1 LHQIKKMRGIF
12 MSLDPR
18 FQVTKQIE
26 GRMLINGELRSSGND
41 SWLKSF
47 CPATQE
53 YLGRVPNASAE
64 EMQEAVAAATE
75 AAKSWRNTSQKTR
88 VELIEAIAAA
98 LEARADEFAYIES
111 LDTGNTHG
119 PMKNDVH
126 KAVERMRFYCGLAYE
141 IKGMTV
147 PSTPENIHL
156 TLREPYGV
164 VGRIIP
170 FNHPIGFAA
179 SRISPALISGNTI
192 IVKPSEQ
199 APLSASLLAEICA
212 ELAPP
217 GVINIVTG
225 DRVTGD
231 ALVRD
236 PRVKRIAF
244 IGSVASGMAI
254 QRAAA
259 ETCVKH
265 VSLELG
271 GKNPFIIC
279 KDANLDDAVK
289 AATNGMN
296 FGWQGQS
303 CGSTSRLI
311 IHRSQYEE
319 LSAKVVDRVRSVKV
333 GHPLD
338 PDINMGPVVSQAQYE
353 KVLSYMEI
361 AKEGGADLL
370 LGGKALTIDGCP
382 GGFFV
387 EPTVFGNVNS
397 SMRIAQEEVF
407 GPIMS
412 LMPYDDIDEAVDIAN
427 STTYGLTAAVWT
439 NDYYTA
445 MDLSRRIEAGYVW
458 INGIGNHYRG
468 LPYGGY
474 KNSGIGREEGLDEML
489 SYTEVKAINFAMGQA
504 ERAKNN

>member
-1 LHQIKKMRGIF
+1 

-88 VELIEAIAAA
+88 VELIEAIASA

-361 AKEGGADLL
+361 DKEGGADLL

>member
-1 LHQIKKMRGIF
+1 

-88 VELIEAIAAA
+88 VELIEAIASA

>member
-1 LHQIKKMRGIF
+1 
-12 MSLDPR
+12 
-18 FQVTKQIE
+18 
-26 GRMLINGELRSSGND
+26 
-41 SWLKSF
+41 
-47 CPATQE
+47 
-53 YLGRVPNASAE
+53 
-64 EMQEAVAAATE
+64 
-75 AAKSWRNTSQKTR
+75 
-88 VELIEAIAAA
+88 VELIEAIASA

>member
-1 LHQIKKMRGIF
+1 M
-12 MSLDPR
+12 
-18 FQVTKQIE
+18 
-26 GRMLINGELRSSGND
+26 
-41 SWLKSF
+41 
-47 CPATQE
+47 
-53 YLGRVPNASAE
+53 
-64 EMQEAVAAATE
+64 
-75 AAKSWRNTSQKTR
+75 
-88 VELIEAIAAA
+88 ELIEAIASA

>member
-1 LHQIKKMRGIF
+1 
-12 MSLDPR
+12 
-18 FQVTKQIE
+18 
-26 GRMLINGELRSSGND
+26 MLINGELRSSGND

>member
-412 LMPYDDIDEAVDIAN
+412 LMPYDDIEEAVDIAN

>member
-1 LHQIKKMRGIF
+1 MDI
-12 MSLDPR
+12 DPR
-18 FQVTKQIE
+18 FKVTAVVN
-26 GRMLINGELRSSGND
+26 GRMLINGELRESSQNQ
-41 SWLKSF
+41 WLESY

-53 YLGRVPNASAE
+53 YLGRVPNATAE
-64 EMQEAVAAATE
+64 EMAEAVTGAKAASRAW
-75 AAKSWRNTSQKTR
+75 AKTTQQTR
-88 VELIEAIAAA
+88 VDLIMAIAER
-98 LEARADEFAYIES
+98 LEARADEFTRIES
-111 LDTGNTHG
+111 LDTGNTYG
-119 PMKNDVH
+119 PMQNDVH

-147 PSTPENIHL
+147 PSTPGNLHL
-156 TLREPYGV
+156 TIREPYGV

-179 SRISPALISGNTI
+179 SRIAPALIAGNTI

-225 DRVTGD
+225 DRLTGE

-236 PRVKRIAF
+236 SRVKRIAF

-254 QRAAA
+254 QKAAA
-259 ETCVKH
+259 DSAVKH
-265 VSLELG
+265 ISLELG

-279 KDANLDDAVK
+279 EDADIDQAVI

-303 CGSTSRLI
+303 CGSTSRLLV
-311 IHRSQYEE
+311 HESQYA
-319 LSAKVVDRVRSVKV
+319 LVAQKVVDRVKTVKV
-333 GHPLD
+333 GHPMN
-338 PDINMGPVVSQAQYE
+338 PEIKMGPVVSEAQYQ
-353 KVLSYMEI
+353 KVLSYIDI
-361 AKEGGADLL
+361 AKSEGAELL
-370 LGGKALTIDGCP
+370 LGGEALTIDGCP
-382 GGFFV
+382 GGYFV
-387 EPTVFGNVNS
+387 SPTVFGRVGME
-397 SMRIAQEEVF
+397 MRIAQEEVF

-412 LMPYDDIDEAVDIAN
+412 LMPYQNLDDAVEIAN
-427 STTYGLTAAVWT
+427 STSYGLTAAIWT
-439 NDYYTA
+439 SNYFTA
-445 MDLSRRIEAGYVW
+445 MDLCRRVEAGYVW
-458 INGIGNHYRG
+458 VNGIGNHYRG
-468 LPYGGY
+468 QPYGGY

-489 SYTEVKAINFAMGQA
+489 SYTEVKSINFAMGQA

>member
-1 LHQIKKMRGIF
+1 MRGIF

-88 VELIEAIAAA
+88 VELIEAIASA

>member
-1 LHQIKKMRGIF
+1 

-26 GRMLINGELRSSGND
+26 GRMLINGELRSSGNN

>member
-1 LHQIKKMRGIF
+1 MEIDARFKVTEQ
-12 MSLDPR
+12 LDG
-18 FQVTKQIE
+18 K
-26 GRMLINGELRSSGND
+26 MLIDGELRGSSCDQWLD
-41 SWLKSF
+41 SR

-53 YLGRVPNASAE
+53 LIGRVPNASAE
-64 EMQEAVAAATE
+64 EMTEAVT
-75 AAKSWRNTSQKTR
+75 AAKEASKAWRKTTQKQR
-88 VELIEAIAAA
+88 VALIEEIAQR
-98 LEARADEFAYIES
+98 LESRAEEFAKIEA
-111 LDTGNTHG
+111 LDTGNTVG
-119 PMKNDVH
+119 PMTNDVH

-141 IKGMTV
+141 LKGMTV

-179 SRISPALISGNTI
+179 SRIAPALIAGNTI
-192 IVKPSEQ
+192 VVKPSEQ

-212 ELAPP
+212 EVAPP

-225 DRVTGD
+225 DRVTGEV
-231 ALVRD
+231 LVRD

-254 QRAAA
+254 QKAAA
-259 ETCVKH
+259 ESAVKH

-271 GKNPFIIC
+271 GKNPFIVC
-279 KDANLDDAVK
+279 EDANLDDAIK

-319 LSAKVVDRVRSVKV
+319 LSKKVVGRVKQVKV

-338 PDINMGPVVSQAQYE
+338 TSIKMGPVVSEAQYQ
-353 KVLSYMEI
+353 KVLSYIQI
-361 AKEGGADLL
+361 AKDEGAELL
-370 LGGKALTIDGCP
+370 LGGNAMNIDGCP
-382 GGFFV
+382 DGFFV
-387 EPTVFGNVNS
+387 EPTVFGNVTSN
-397 SMRIAQEEVF
+397 MRIAQEEVF

-412 LMPYDDIDEAVDIAN
+412 LMPYDDLDEAIEIAN
-427 STTYGLTAAVWT
+427 STTYGLTAAIWT
-439 NDYYTA
+439 NNYFTA
-445 MDLSRRIEAGYVW
+445 MELSRSIEAGYVW
-458 INGIGNHYRG
+458 VNGIGNHYRG
-468 LPYGGY
+468 QPYGGY

-489 SYTEVKAINFAMGQA
+489 SYTEVKSLNFAMGQA

>member
-1 LHQIKKMRGIF
+1 MDIDARFKVTDQ
-12 MSLDPR
+12 LDG
-18 FQVTKQIE
+18 K
-26 GRMLINGELRSSGND
+26 MLINGELRSSSCD
-41 SWLKSF
+41 QWLESR

-53 YLGRVPNASAE
+53 PIGRVPNASAS
-64 EMQEAVAAATE
+64 EMTEAVVAAAE
-75 AAKSWRNTSQKTR
+75 AFKSWRKTSQKQR
-88 VELIEAIAAA
+88 VQLIEAIADCLDSQA
-98 LEARADEFAYIES
+98 EEFAKIES
-111 LDTGNTHG
+111 LDTGNTVG

-141 IKGMTV
+141 LKGMTV
-147 PSTPENIHL
+147 PSTPENIHI

-170 FNHPIGFAA
+170 YNHPIGFAA
-179 SRISPALISGNTI
+179 SRIAPALIAGNTI

-225 DRVTGD
+225 DRATGEI
-231 ALVRD
+231 LVRD

-244 IGSVASGMAI
+244 IGSVSSGMAI

-259 ETCVKH
+259 ESSVKH

-271 GKNPFIIC
+271 GKNPFIVC
-279 KDANLDDAVK
+279 PDANLDDAII

-311 IHRSQYEE
+311 VHRSQYQE
-319 LSAKVVDRVRSVKV
+319 LSEKVVARVRKVKV

-338 PDINMGPVVSQAQYE
+338 ASIKMGPLVSEAQYE
-353 KVLSYMEI
+353 KVLEYIQI
-361 AKEGGADLL
+361 ATDEGAELL
-370 LGGKALTIDGCP
+370 LGGNPMNIDGCP
-382 GGFFV
+382 GGYFV
-387 EPTVFGNVNS
+387 EPTVFGNVTS
-397 SMRIAQEEVF
+397 TMRIAQEEIF
-407 GPIMS
+407 GPVMS
-412 LMPYDDIDEAVDIAN
+412 LMPYDDLDEAVEIAN
-427 STTYGLTAAVWT
+427 STSYGLTAAIWT
-439 NDYYTA
+439 NNYFTA
-445 MDLSRRIEAGYVW
+445 MKLAREVEAGYVW
-458 INGIGNHYRG
+458 VNGIGNHYRG
-468 LPYGGY
+468 QPYGGY
-474 KNSGIGREEGLDEML
+474 KNSGVGREEGLDEML
-489 SYTEVKAINFAMGQA
+489 SYTEVKSLTFAMGQA

>member
-1 LHQIKKMRGIF
+1 MRGIF

-26 GRMLINGELRSSGND
+26 GRMLINGELRSSAND

>member
-1 LHQIKKMRGIF
+1 MRGIF

>member
-1 LHQIKKMRGIF
+1 
-12 MSLDPR
+12 
-18 FQVTKQIE
+18 
-26 GRMLINGELRSSGND
+26 
-41 SWLKSF
+41 
-47 CPATQE
+47 
-53 YLGRVPNASAE
+53 
-64 EMQEAVAAATE
+64 
-75 AAKSWRNTSQKTR
+75 
-88 VELIEAIAAA
+88 
-98 LEARADEFAYIES
+98 
-111 LDTGNTHG
+111 
-119 PMKNDVH
+119 
-126 KAVERMRFYCGLAYE
+126 
-141 IKGMTV
+141 MTV

>member
-1 LHQIKKMRGIF
+1 

-319 LSAKVVDRVRSVKV
+319 LSTKVVDRVRSVKV

>member
-1 LHQIKKMRGIF
+1 

-489 SYTEVKAINFAMGQA
+489 SYT
-504 ERAKNN
+504 RALLGFTGRKG

>member
-1 LHQIKKMRGIF
+1 
-12 MSLDPR
+12 
-18 FQVTKQIE
+18 
-26 GRMLINGELRSSGND
+26 
-41 SWLKSF
+41 
-47 CPATQE
+47 
-53 YLGRVPNASAE
+53 
-64 EMQEAVAAATE
+64 
-75 AAKSWRNTSQKTR
+75 
-88 VELIEAIAAA
+88 
-98 LEARADEFAYIES
+98 
-111 LDTGNTHG
+111 
-119 PMKNDVH
+119 MKNDVH